1 MTAYEE
7 LQKRRAEFKGKVL
20 SLLKDASLSYK
31 QIGAELGI
39 THFRVYQ
46 IRKEFGLPNR
56 IGGYPKPPRTPKNG
70 TDTAQGVQQ

>member
-31 QIGAELGI
+31 QIGEKLGI

-56 IGGYPKPPRTPKNG
+56 VGGYPKPPRTPKP
-70 TDTAQGVQQ
+70 DAQGVNGK